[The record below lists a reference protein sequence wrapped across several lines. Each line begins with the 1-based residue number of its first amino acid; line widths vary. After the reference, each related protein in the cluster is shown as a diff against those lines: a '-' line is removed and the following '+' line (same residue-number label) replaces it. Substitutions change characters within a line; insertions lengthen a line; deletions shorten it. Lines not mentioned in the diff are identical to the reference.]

1 MWRQPRSAS
10 RAGCAVQLPNGV
22 AKARSRELTRL
33 VDSFSGCHDDL
44 VGTVQRCTVVDT
56 AADGVHLVGHTK
68 CYAQVSAGLSRQM
81 HALQMPYLSECTE
94 SVWRC

>member
-1 MWRQPRSAS
+1 M
-10 RAGCAVQLPNGV
+10 QLPNGV

-68 CYAQVSAGLSRQM
+68 CYAQASVRLSSRQM
-81 HALQMPYLSECTE
+81 HALLMPYLSECTW
-94 SVWRC
+94 SGWRC